1 MKMDTHMKILQ
12 EIAKEFNIFAI
23 ISFLDLNLIFS
34 EIYLIIHLV
43 IHLFGDA
50 FQEAVVSWI

>member
-23 ISFLDLNLIFS
+23 ILSDLNPIFS